1 MPFDL
6 KGAPPTFQRLMNQ
19 ELFTGH
25 FRNFTMEH
33 VKHLQL
39 VFEGVQIHVLQC
51 APEKC
56 HLGEREIVY
65 LGHVVSTQSNQL
77 QQLHL
82 RQIQGAATPE
92 DRPSLRSF
100 LGLCNWLQTFEAI
113 ACDLMGPYPRTLTG
127 NRFILV
133 VTDPRARRPRFCAS
147 SKKTFSPGRVTL
159 EL

>member
-1 MPFDL
+1 VMPFGL

-39 VFEGVQIHVLQC
+39 VFEGVQIHDLRC

-92 DRPSLRSF
+92 DRPFLTVLPGSVQLVANIRSDSVR
-100 LGLCNWLQTFEAI
+100 LDGAI
-113 ACDLMGPYPRTLTG
+113 PANPHR
-127 NRFILV
+127 
-133 VTDPRARRPRFCAS
+133 
-147 SKKTFSPGRVTL
+147 
-159 EL
+159 E